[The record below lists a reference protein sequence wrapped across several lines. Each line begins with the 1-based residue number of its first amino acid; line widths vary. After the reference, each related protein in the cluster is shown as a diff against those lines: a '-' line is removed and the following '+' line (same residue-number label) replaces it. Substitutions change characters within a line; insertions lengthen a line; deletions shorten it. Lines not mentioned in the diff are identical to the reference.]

1 MTPTPQQLVQQH
13 VAEIKRLAPVEP
25 VPAYIMGA
33 LEYTL
38 EAVIKS
44 CPQARELIEQHIKCA
59 KDYPAPTR

>member
-1 MTPTPQQLVQQH
+1 MNLTPHQLVERH
-13 VAEIKRLAPVEP
+13 IAEIKRLAPVEP

-38 EAVIKS
+38 EVVIKS

-59 KDYPAPTR
+59 KDHPTPTR